1 MGQTINQVRH
11 LYVAKKIVELPTP
24 IQNEGDL
31 QLIKQ
36 GNTAYF
42 KYMSPNNQVVVSD
55 KFDLDKIEYAKV
67 TRAADMTKK
76 LKKHTITINEAAKG
90 VEYIIRVTLKNYVGL
105 GDNNMAFKYGMAVGT
120 GDTGKLAEE
129 LAKSLIANSKDFT
142 QLFNVTYS
150 GSTITIKEV
159 AQDWVRGKMAKE
171 AIPFEVEFL
180 PVLVEGVE
188 TNEWAE
194 DVVTFDA
201 DNTIKNGYA
210 IADLE
215 YFCMGARGD
224 YYRGMGYPNTI
235 ETKYLVDETKEYT
248 VLDIHYSYTGANES
262 VQKSEKDITIV
273 TVSED
278 LDSLR
283 DELTV

>member
-11 LYVAKKIVELPTP
+11 LYVAKRIVEVPPTT
-24 IQNEGDL
+24 EGDL
-31 QLIKQ
+31 QLVKQ

-42 KYMSPNNQVVVSD
+42 KYMSPNNQLVVSD
-55 KFDLDKIEYAKV
+55 KFDLDKIEYTKV
-67 TRAADMTKK
+67 TTSADMAKK

-90 VEYIIRVTLKNYVGL
+90 VEYTIRITLKNYVGL

-120 GDTGKLAEE
+120 GDTGKLTEE
-129 LAKSLIANSKDFT
+129 LAKSLTANSKDFT

-188 TNEWAE
+188 TNEWAK
-194 DVVTFDA
+194 DVVTLDE
-201 DNTIKNGYA
+201 DNVIKNGYA

-248 VLDIHYSYTGANES
+248 VLDIHYSFVGANES

-278 LDSLR
+278 LGALQ